1 LFYDEAYG
9 VCLDFVV
16 WNCVVLSSAICLSE
30 ISTWAGRD
38 EEKGR
43 EEKRREEKSSG
54 ENKRAY
60 DLESGA
66 GKREIGVHPSSSSL
80 LAMSFGNV

>member
-1 LFYDEAYG
+1 MEETKPPTLIALFYDEAYG

-16 WNCVVLSSAICLSE
+16 LSSVICLSE

-43 EEKRREEKSSG
+43 EEKSGG

-66 GKREIGVHPSSSSL
+66 GKREIGVHPSSSL